1 MAQKQRVVITGLG
14 AIAPNGIGKE
24 AFWESLI
31 QGRSGICRI
40 THFDAS
46 QFPCQIAGEVAGFQ
60 PTSYIDRQDVK
71 RMSRVSQFAV
81 VAAKMACD
89 DAGLEVTAANARRIG
104 VCFGTSAGMGE
115 IFETSHL
122 PFLDRGVRAIHPSA
136 MFEFSPHGVSS
147 HVAIALGASGVCG
160 SVSTGCTAGL
170 DALHWGYLRL
180 CFGHASVMV
189 VGGAEALLSP
199 FAFGAICASGVL
211 SKRNESPEEASRPFD
226 FHRDGMVLSE
236 GAGAVVLETLAQALE
251 REAPIYAE
259 VLGCTTVR
267 DGPELFR
274 CDLSGSDMARVME
287 IALYESGLPKSCI
300 DYINAHALGFRDYDM
315 AETNAIKAVF
325 GDQAYHIPVSSL
337 KSIIGHPFA
346 AASAL
351 QVVASCLTIQH
362 QIISPTINYDT
373 PDPCCD
379 LDYVP
384 NRARRARVRTLLVHA
399 HGMGGTDS
407 ALVLGKYDPTLESP
421 WS

>member
-1 MAQKQRVVITGLG
+1 MTQKRRVVITGLG
-14 AIAPNGIGKE
+14 AVAPNGVGKA
-24 AFWESLI
+24 AFWDSLR
-31 QGRSGICRI
+31 QGRSGIRRI

-46 QFPCQIAGEVAGFQ
+46 QFPCQIAGEVADFQ
-60 PTSYIDRQDVK
+60 PTAYLNRREVK

-89 DAGLEVTAANARRIG
+89 DASLEVTAENARRVG
-104 VCFGTSAGMGE
+104 VCFGTNGGKTEA
-115 IFETSHL
+115 FEEHL
-122 PFLDRGVRAIHPSA
+122 GFLDRGVRAIHPSL
-136 MFEFSPHGVSS
+136 MFEFSPHSVSS

-170 DALHWGYLRL
+170 DALHWGYLQL
-180 CFGHASVMV
+180 CFGHATAMI
-189 VGGAEALLSP
+189 VGSAEAFLSP
-199 FAFGAICASGVL
+199 FAFGSVCASGVL
-211 SKRNESPEEASRPFD
+211 SKRNEAPQEASRPFEL
-226 FHRDGMVLSE
+226 HRDGMVLSE
-236 GAGAVVLETLAQALE
+236 GTGAVVLETLTQALE
-251 REAPIYAE
+251 RNARIYAE
-259 VLGCTTVR
+259 VLGCTTAR
-267 DGPELFR
+267 DSLDLFR

-287 IALYESGLPKSCI
+287 IALYQSGVSKSCI
-300 DYINAHALGFRDYDM
+300 DYINAHGLGLRDYDA
-315 AETNAIKAVF
+315 AETNAIKSVF

-351 QVVASCLTIQH
+351 QVVGSCLTMQYG
-362 QIISPTINYDT
+362 IIPPTINYDT

-384 NRARRARVRTLLVHA
+384 HRARRARVRTILVHA

-407 ALVLGKYDPTLESP
+407 ALVLGKLDPTLESP